1 MSRQVSWLT
10 VCLSLDWRLLRLPA
24 GSRAGA
30 CSGVA
35 ANITVHSCGGSRGID
50 RVPFLASA
58 NAEEPRKRKATHGA
72 WAGQCPSV
80 DCNPLWRGDL
90 SPLGCEAA
98 PCIPSGPRKQ
108 VLRRLRRRTGINPLA
123 TGNTPCPCPRV
134 ENPCQLTPNPRPC
147 SPTRLVTGA
156 LHRVKRETGESCAL
170 LKAMSVRCCPRNGKR
185 AKRQIHCASSS
196 AWEGDAC
203 RFRLMPKPLASPET
217 GPQHKVTITFTE

>member
-10 VCLSLDWRLLRLPA
+10 VRRSLDWRSLRLPA

-58 NAEEPRKRKATHGA
+58 DAEEPRKRKATHGVG
-72 WAGQCPSV
+72 AGQCLVASAPAPSRAS
-80 DCNPLWRGDL
+80 WI
-90 SPLGCEAA
+90 AA
-98 PCIPSGPRKQ
+98 PLAPTRAPPSCRSEARPRMRSAS
-108 VLRRLRRRTGINPLA
+108 VSN
-123 TGNTPCPCPRV
+123 

-170 LKAMSVRCCPRNGKR
+170 LRAMSVRCCPRNGKR
-185 AKRQIHCASSS
+185 AKRQNHCVCT

-203 RFRLMPKPLASPET
+203 RSA
-217 GPQHKVTITFTE
+217 